1 MRWNRSNAPLKAAE
15 ALIGRLDSRV
25 RTRDDR
31 SVPASVDTTSE
42 AGLQTGEDGAQPTG
56 RRRSLADSAEEAL
69 ANWLAPGRYRPGD
82 RLPPE
87 HNLARML
94 GVSRGTLRTALQRL
108 EESGEIVRR
117 QGSGTF
123 VGLVPR
129 PTALNEGLERLE
141 SYSSLA
147 RSRGLTLSQRTIRME
162 RTPVGPEVA
171 AVFEVA
177 PERLAP
183 TFSRIVLINSR
194 PNAIMHD
201 VVHPD
206 VALPDDDALAAAFE
220 RGDMLLDV
228 LVGGGL
234 PITFSAT
241 RILPVLIG
249 PHDTDGKALEVRRTV
264 AGLELQETVH
274 VATGRVVQRSRD
286 VFLPGGVDLEV
297 IRSLHVDHPAHVG
310 NASNGDGRR

>member
-1 MRWNRSNAPLKAAE
+1 
-15 ALIGRLDSRV
+15 
-25 RTRDDR
+25 
-31 SVPASVDTTSE
+31 VPASADTTNAVGVQARE
-42 AGLQTGEDGAQPTG
+42 EGAQPVE

-87 HNLARML
+87 HNLASML

-123 VGLVPR
+123 VGSAR

-147 RSRGLTLSQRTIRME
+147 RRRGLTLSQRTIRME
-162 RTPVGPEVA
+162 HAPIGPDLA
-171 AVFEVA
+171 AVFEIA
-177 PERLAP
+177 PGTLAP
-183 TFSRIVLINSR
+183 TFSRIVLINAR

-206 VALPDDDALAAAFE
+206 VELPGAGALADAFE

-228 LVGGGL
+228 LVGEGL

-274 VATGRVVQRSRD
+274 VATRHVVQRSRD

-297 IRSLHVDHPAHVG
+297 IRSLHVDRPVNVG
-310 NASNGDGRR
+310 SAISDADGRR